1 MAISQDIPIQNIPPR
16 IDGVDSKSSKG
27 RGVGRFL
34 SAKTPHEDLFQK
46 YILDKESEVVTGEQN
61 ILEEQALSRNG
72 TETNGFLSSR
82 EQKAVE
88 KSVTRKSSG
97 PKLPPQSKNPG
108 HGKGRAV
115 PAQARVVDNQQPI
128 SESKLKTTAKAQDAN
143 KVSRSGGEFRP
154 GDPVVRKSFVVRN
167 QPQKHIELKPVPQAQ
182 ARMVQTEANAK
193 PQVSRPQVSKDRS
206 EIVQHGSK
214 AALGSQVEASSSVR
228 PSAQSESFAGH
239 HDGQGTRDGH
249 QEQHPSERQGSVP
262 VPDVIPQTASDNVQQ
277 LNNQA
282 GSAHGTN
289 LNGQTNAYGGVIS
302 QIAQQLMRM
311 RESSGPTTTRV
322 TLDLPDGEKLLVRFH
337 MRKDQGMQ
345 VQFSTKSRG
354 LKNALEQYW
363 DGLKV
368 EAGQRGIELDE
379 PLFEGISEES
389 SNEAVF
395 LERTTPQAHP
405 R

>member
-1 MAISQDIPIQNIPPR
+1 
-16 IDGVDSKSSKG
+16 
-27 RGVGRFL
+27 
-34 SAKTPHEDLFQK
+34 
-46 YILDKESEVVTGEQN
+46 
-61 ILEEQALSRNG
+61 
-72 TETNGFLSSR
+72 
-82 EQKAVE
+82 
-88 KSVTRKSSG
+88 
-97 PKLPPQSKNPG
+97 
-108 HGKGRAV
+108 
-115 PAQARVVDNQQPI
+115 
-128 SESKLKTTAKAQDAN
+128 
-143 KVSRSGGEFRP
+143 
-154 GDPVVRKSFVVRN
+154 
-167 QPQKHIELKPVPQAQ
+167 
-182 ARMVQTEANAK
+182 
-193 PQVSRPQVSKDRS
+193 
-206 EIVQHGSK
+206 
-214 AALGSQVEASSSVR
+214 LGSQVEASSSVR

-395 LERTTPQAHP
+395 LERTTPQ
-405 R
+405 